1 MVGGV
6 CKAAWVTMRG
16 HLIGK
21 TKYRIK
27 NSKLSIYIPGGLS
40 NLENVTGVSL
50 RGGFG

>member
-1 MVGGV
+1 MVGGA

-27 NSKLSIYIPGGLS
+27 NSKLSTHIAEGLS
-40 NLENVTGVSL
+40 KLENFTGVSL

>member
-1 MVGGV
+1 MVGGA

-27 NSKLSIYIPGGLS
+27 NSELSIYIPGGLS